1 MLKELLPK
9 LKRKQEKAS
18 KDEPDAKKQ
27 KIEVKD
33 VRNYM

>member
-9 LKRKQEKAS
+9 LKRKLEKPS

-33 VRNYM
+33 VRKFI